1 MKNLPIVFDLCQDLL
16 PDKEIIVVL
25 SVCESTWYLDHTH
38 DTVLMTP
45 VYKVLTAA
53 SYSGGLSNPL
63 VCPES
68 SLPMINSDILHEFH
82 CTNYTGPRMA
92 LAVSGAEHQDVLRW
106 VEPML
111 QGASNAG
118 KVTATPSTYVGGEVR
133 IPGGDDLTHI
143 ILAFDS
149 PVSVFDYTWS
159 TYLPLIYM
167 SNLLVSPLYV

>member
-1 MKNLPIVFDLCQDLL
+1 M
-16 PDKEIIVVL
+16 
-25 SVCESTWYLDHTH
+25 
-38 DTVLMTP
+38 
-45 VYKVLTAA
+45 LTAA

-68 SLPMINSDILHEFH
+68 SLGIIDSDVLHEFH
-82 CTNYTGPRMA
+82 MANYTAPRMA

-111 QGASNAG
+111 QSASSAG
-118 KVTATPSTYVGGEVR
+118 KVPAIPSTYVGGEVR

-149 PVSVFDYTWS
+149 PVSV
-159 TYLPLIYM
+159 LIYM
-167 SNLLVSPLYV
+167 AQMPIVSLHEAHR